1 MQLIDVSYFVGEI
14 FISGLE
20 NTVAQTGSQILGF
33 IKKYE
38 AKYLKELLGE
48 TLYSEFVA
56 GMSAEPIEQ
65 KWVDL
70 ADKLRD
76 AETKESP
83 IANYVYY
90 WWKRNE
96 VTDSVGI
103 GEVKPQAENAS
114 PASAVHKM
122 VRAWNEMVDWNYR
135 ISDWLYAHPD
145 YSLIFYSYT
154 PFHESYLFC
163 RKWTS
168 RHELFRK
175 INSLNI

>member
-14 FISGLE
+14 FIPGLE
-20 NTVAQTGSQILGF
+20 NTVDSTNSQILGF

-38 AKYLKELLGE
+38 AKYLKDLLGE

-56 GMSAEPIEQ
+56 GMSVEPIEQ
-65 KWVDL
+65 KWIDL

-122 VRAWNEMVDWNYR
+122 VRAWNEMVDWNYTFNSWIGSNLTVYPSHR
-135 ISDWLYAHPD
+135 P
-145 YSLIFYSYT
+145 FY
-154 PFHESYLFC
+154 HQIEIGVWRC
-163 RKWTS
+163 RKND
-168 RHELFRK
+168 LFGK